1 VSAAGRQRCTTSK
14 AAAGE
19 VIWYTRTS
27 SFPGPSYDAAR
38 IRSTDDADKTP
49 DAADV
54 GSSLTDVRCHAPI
67 ASSKTSGIGAP
78 PCRHAASA
86 SAHASRNWGRL
97 ISHDATIGVMAKFR
111 PIRANA
117 KKKSRPQGAAGCVIL
132 ILLIMVGVMVF
143 LYLVMKSNANG

>member
-1 VSAAGRQRCTTSK
+1 M
-14 AAAGE
+14 
-19 VIWYTRTS
+19 
-27 SFPGPSYDAAR
+27 
-38 IRSTDDADKTP
+38 RSTEVAGKIP
-49 DAADV
+49 DAADA

-67 ASSKTSGIGAP
+67 ASSKTSGIGAA

-97 ISHDATIGVMAKFR
+97 ISHDATIGFMAKFR

-117 KKKSRPQGAAGCVIL
+117 KTSRPQGAAGCVIL